1 LGKYRHKLQIIA
13 DILSIVG
20 KGARRTHV
28 MFQANLSY
36 RLLCRYLY
44 IVTGAGLVNCE
55 NEDCYKL
62 TPRGKEFL
70 DRFDEYSKSW
80 KHLEEQVNKVNH
92 ERLALENMCSTNLNS
107 AEMNLDGRRKER
119 EQESV
124 LVYNVQKTKL

>member
-1 LGKYRHKLQIIA
+1 MGKYRHKLQIIA

-28 MFQANLSY
+28 MYQANLSY
-36 RLLCRYLY
+36 RLLCRYLD
-44 IVTGAGLVNCE
+44 IVKGAGLVNCE

-70 DRFDEYSKSW
+70 DKFDEYSTHW
-80 KHLEEQVNKVNH
+80 KHLEEQVSRVNH
-92 ERLALENMCSTNLNS
+92 ERLTLENMCSTNLDS
-107 AEMNLDGRRKER
+107 AETNRGGRRKER

-124 LVYNVQKTKL
+124 MV